1 MNEVWL
7 VVSHGLWIAGLAVVL
22 AVLSGAWWMASEE
35 EVRLGAVMVRR
46 GPRRAL
52 DLGAA
57 VFCSGL
63 AATGRVWWEQVLWAL
78 LAAVCAAR
86 ACVSGSTGSP

>member
-1 MNEVWL
+1 MIEVWL
-7 VVSHGLWIAGLAVVL
+7 VVSHGLWIGGLSIVL
-22 AVLSGAWWMASEE
+22 AVLSGARWIAGEE
-35 EVRLGAVMVRR
+35 GVRLGAVLARY

-52 DLGAA
+52 DVGAA

-78 LAAVCAAR
+78 LAAVWAAR
-86 ACVSGSTGSP
+86 AWVGPA